1 MLATHC
7 PNCGKPAPV
16 SLATP
21 TFVHCRACGY
31 RGRPRPEAEQRMVEA
46 AEVLRLSNAR
56 NRQVAGLRLALVTS
70 GKIVSG
76 CLLTATI
83 ALTLLCG
90 LPVLLVTLIVLPG
103 ILTGW
108 LEKVSWVIAIVPF
121 PLSIFVFGMGVVF
134 IVRQALGRL
143 EEGCAAVPP
152 AAPGESASCHVCGA
166 PLTMVGEAGVARC
179 GFCQADNVVTARALD
194 RARKRRDIIMEDYA
208 RGIGALT
215 LKVHSVSAL
224 GAVGWAVAVAVT
236 AAGSCTAA
244 NVYDEH
250 LATITGPQGAKKLAD
265 AKPILSIVV
274 DAQSVYWCGAHEVYA
289 VPLQGGERRLLAAE
303 PGSMATDRS
312 LVGDGSHLFWMATT
326 GEVRRVARTG
336 GPLATIA
343 KVEGVTGADLR
354 MALDADSLYVTTRR
368 SLVRVPKAGG
378 APAILTETQRA
389 TQEVAVDD
397 THVYWFEERV
407 APGRP
412 RFLQRI
418 SKSGGAVTTLYSQ
431 DSISSTVRPALDE
444 TSIYY
449 VANYGNAI
457 NRQPKA
463 GGNPSRI
470 ATSEETEIEHLAL
483 DGGWVYFATRY
494 DSLGCGGTAYG
505 AIRRVPKGGGKI
517 EELTSG
523 LKTPA
528 ALALD
533 GTSVYWGDLFR
544 ETLMRMPKRR

>member
-1 MLATHC
+1 
-7 PNCGKPAPV
+7 
-16 SLATP
+16 
-21 TFVHCRACGY
+21 
-31 RGRPRPEAEQRMVEA
+31 MVEA

-56 NRQVAGLRLALVTS
+56 NRQIAGLRLALVTS

-108 LEKVSWVIAIVPF
+108 LEKVSWVIAILPF

-194 RARKRRDIIMEDYA
+194 RARKRRDVIMEDYA

-236 AAGSCTAA
+236 AVGSCTAA

-250 LATITGPQGAKKLAD
+250 LATVTGPQGAKKLAD

-274 DAQSVYWCGAHEVYA
+274 DGQAVYWCGAHRVHA
-289 VPLQGGERRLLAAE
+289 VPLQAGIRHLVAAD
-303 PGSMATDRS
+303 PGSIATDNS
-312 LVGDGSHLFWMATT
+312 LVGDASALYWMTAS
-326 GEVRRVARTG
+326 GEVRRVAKTG
-336 GPLATIA
+336 GALTTLA
-343 KVEGVTGADLR
+343 KVPGVSGGDLR
-354 MALDADSLYVTTRR
+354 MAIDADALYVTTRHAV
-368 SLVRVPKAGG
+368 VRVPKAGG
-378 APAILTETQRA
+378 SSATLAETQRA
-389 TQEVAVDD
+389 TQELAADD
-397 THVYWFEERV
+397 THVYWFEERSAPNQPRYLNRV
-407 APGRP
+407 A
-412 RFLQRI
+412 
-418 SKSGGAVTTLYSQ
+418 KTGGAVTTLYSQ
-431 DSISSTVRPALDE
+431 DSLDSTVRPVLDDA
-444 TSIYY
+444 SIYY
-449 VANYGNAI
+449 VANYSNSI

-463 GGNPSRI
+463 GGNPTRI
-470 ATSEETEIEHLAL
+470 AASEDTDIEALAL
-483 DGGWVYFATRY
+483 DGDWVYFATRY
-494 DSLGCGGTAYG
+494 DSLGCSGTAYG
-505 AIRRVPKGGGKI
+505 AVRRVSKRGGRV

-523 LKTPA
+523 LKTPT
-528 ALALD
+528 ALAVD
-533 GTSVYWGDLFR
+533 ATSVYWGDMFR
-544 ETLMRMPKRR
+544 ETLMRMPKRP